1 MIHPFNTNNDV
12 KNKGLKYFIIIKM
25 DISNNTIFIII
36 IILFLVYYIYNN
48 NTNTNGVKFVE
59 MIKESERMEKEK
71 RKPIFM
77 KNCFNSHHKI
87 TWSDAINEIERGYKI
102 SSTELIRDKK
112 SDATPP
118 TFFCNDVH
126 NSPFT
131 GIVNATKEVYNL
143 KPYDDVH
150 FYISMSENSHTHGR
164 HNDDEEDVIIISAI
178 GTVSY
183 KFDDGTKHTLEPG
196 DALYIP
202 KLIYHDPETHG
213 PRVTLS
219 IGYY

>member
-1 MIHPFNTNNDV
+1 
-12 KNKGLKYFIIIKM
+12 M

-36 IILFLVYYIYNN
+36 IILLLVYYIYNN

-59 MIKESERMEKEK
+59 LIKESERMEKEK

-102 SSTELIRDKK
+102 ESTELIRDKK

-126 NSPFT
+126 NSPFN

-164 HNDDEEDVIIISAI
+164 HNDEEEDVIIISAI

-219 IGYY
+219 IGYYGNH